1 MAIHIR
7 RREFFV
13 TVGGAAA
20 WLLAVRAQQPP
31 MPVVG
36 FLGGGSP
43 DMDAKR
49 VGAFHQGL
57 AWQLPGRN
65 RCYEMAVYF
74 PAGVRMAYAKSM
86 LASG

>member
-1 MAIHIR
+1 MAINIQ
-7 RREFFV
+7 RREFI
-13 TVGGAAA
+13 GALGDAAA
-20 WLLAVRAQQPP
+20 WPLAVRAQQPP
-31 MPVVG
+31 MPVAG